1 MVTSDVCTLKSSQ
14 DIWAAGLFFSI
25 IRDEPITEKEN
36 VWTKLDKA
44 AMNEKIVRFLED
56 AGFQGGSSE
65 PAALQLLRF
74 FEAEYDVSLLP
85 LLERE
90 WLDEQVEREA
100 THEHFMLLREFIDE
114 QHLGDYDNALARIE
128 AI

>member
-1 MVTSDVCTLKSSQ
+1 
-14 DIWAAGLFFSI
+14 
-25 IRDEPITEKEN
+25 
-36 VWTKLDKA
+36 
-44 AMNEKIVRFLED
+44 MNDKIVRFLQD
-56 AGFQGGSSE
+56 AGYQGASSE

-74 FEAEYDVSLLP
+74 FEAEYDVTLLP

-90 WLDEQVEREA
+90 WLDEQAEREL
-100 THEHFMLLREFIDE
+100 TPEHFLMLREFIDD